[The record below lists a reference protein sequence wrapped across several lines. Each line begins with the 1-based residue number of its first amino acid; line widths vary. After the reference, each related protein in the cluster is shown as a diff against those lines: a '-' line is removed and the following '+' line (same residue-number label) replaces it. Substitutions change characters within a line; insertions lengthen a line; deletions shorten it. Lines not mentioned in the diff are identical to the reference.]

1 MKNIDF
7 LMTTPLWKGL
17 KEEEI
22 EAILPCLRSEEKFIK
37 KGEFVYRMGDP
48 ISSLGVLL
56 QGKLSIEHNDLWGN
70 KTILSMIT
78 PGNIF
83 AETYACV
90 PGEPLMVNIVAI
102 EDSRI
107 LCLNM
112 LHLLTTCERS
122 CPHHNKLIR
131 NLLAMP
137 KPYVQDCFP
146 ICHTKLPDREVF
158 LLTFHLTASSLR
170 II

>member
-37 KGEFVYRMGDP
+37 KGNLFIGWAIRSPLSESFC
-48 ISSLGVLL
+48 
-56 QGKLSIEHNDLWGN
+56 QGKLSIEHDDLWGN

-83 AETYACV
+83 AETYACI

-131 NLLAMP
+131 NLLAILAQ
-137 KPYVQDCFP
+137 KNL
-146 ICHTKLPDREVF
+146 HLSRRS
-158 LLTFHLTASSLR
+158 FH
-170 II
+170 I

>member
-56 QGKLSIEHNDLWGN
+56 QGKLSIDHDDLWGN

-78 PGNIF
+78 P
-83 AETYACV
+83 ETFLPKRMPVY
-90 PGEPLMVNIVAI
+90 PVNRLWSIS
-102 EDSRI
+102 SR
-107 LCLNM
+107 
-112 LHLLTTCERS
+112 
-122 CPHHNKLIR
+122 
-131 NLLAMP
+131 
-137 KPYVQDCFP
+137 
-146 ICHTKLPDREVF
+146 
-158 LLTFHLTASSLR
+158 
-170 II
+170 